1 MIPWNRLARA
11 PIPGSGGELLL
22 LERNGEF
29 VIRADGREL
38 MTSRAHASEEKLGAL
53 AAAALRGLE
62 APRVLVGG
70 LGMGYTLAAALHE
83 LGPGA
88 ELVVAELVPEVVDWN
103 RGPLGH
109 LAGHPLRDPR
119 VRVRDADVAAELRA
133 TRGRYDAI
141 VLDVD
146 NGPEA
151 LTRRGNDWLYG
162 RSGLGA
168 AFAALRPGGVLAV
181 WSASAAAPF
190 AKRLRAAGFRVEES
204 RSPAASGGRG
214 GRRVVWIATRLPS

>member
-1 MIPWNRLARA
+1 VIPWNRLSRA
-11 PIPGSGGELLL
+11 SIPGGGGELLL

-29 VIRADGREL
+29 VIRAGGREL
-38 MTSRAHASEEKLGAL
+38 MTSRAHASEEELGAL
-53 AAAALRGLE
+53 AAAALGARQ

-70 LGMGYTLAAALHE
+70 LGMGYTLAAALRT

-88 ELVVAELVPEVVDWN
+88 ELVVAELVPEVVAWN

-119 VRVRDADVAAELRA
+119 VRVRELDVAAEIREA
-133 TRGRYDAI
+133 RGAYDAI

-168 AFAALRPGGVLAV
+168 AFAALRPGGLLAV

-190 AKRLRAAGFRVEES
+190 ARRHRAAGFRVEES
-204 RSPAASGGRG
+204 HLPAASGGRG
-214 GRRVVWIATRLPS
+214 GRRVVWLALRLPS